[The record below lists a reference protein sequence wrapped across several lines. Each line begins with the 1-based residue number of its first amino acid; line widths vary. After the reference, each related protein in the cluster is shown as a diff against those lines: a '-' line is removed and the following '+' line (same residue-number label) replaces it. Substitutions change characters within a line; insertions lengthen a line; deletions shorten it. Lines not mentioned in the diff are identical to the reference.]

1 VFEAID
7 ATLLKSG
14 VAAKNLY
21 EALTLPDQG
30 QDARVLL
37 VELEQISVPLRHKFH
52 KLYQYY

>member
-30 QDARVLL
+30 QMREFYLS
-37 VELEQISVPLRHKFH
+37 ELEQISVPLRHKFH